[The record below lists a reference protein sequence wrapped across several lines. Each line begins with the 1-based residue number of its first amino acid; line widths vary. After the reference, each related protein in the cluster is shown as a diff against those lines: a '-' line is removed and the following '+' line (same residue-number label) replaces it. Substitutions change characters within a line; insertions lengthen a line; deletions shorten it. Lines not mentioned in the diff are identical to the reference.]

1 MWRSVRCFSIT
12 LKTYRTRARAR
23 ARIFSATLRVTRGAH
38 RMKIMAAAP
47 TAARRRDGK
56 KRSVTQRSQRVL
68 LKIYSVQFREKYRL
82 VPRCSVCVAPR
93 LCLLSPPPSSHCVF
107 FSPSTLLLFVPGGSP
122 YLLFPAFMRPCIRA
136 LASCR
141 GGACATAN
149 SAIHFSTLRYH
160 PACRSIISRLCA
172 SRDITIN
179 YRRARVNPFSSSE
192 MLSTKTRFTIKFT
205 PTK

>member
-1 MWRSVRCFSIT
+1 
-12 LKTYRTRARAR
+12 
-23 ARIFSATLRVTRGAH
+23 
-38 RMKIMAAAP
+38 MKIMAAAP

-93 LCLLSPPPSSHCVF
+93 LCLLSLPPLVALR
-107 FSPSTLLLFVPGGSP
+107 LLLSFNPLALCTRWFSISSLSRFYAPV
-122 YLLFPAFMRPCIRA
+122 YIRA
-136 LASCR
+136 LASYR